1 MEVLSIV
8 WTIIKFIV
16 LISFL
21 VVIHEGGHFLTAKA
35 FGMKVNEF
43 AVGFGPKIWGKQK
56 GETLYSVRW
65 IPLGGYCA
73 LEGEEEASD
82 DPRAFGNKSVWARF
96 WVVVMGA
103 TVNIVFALV
112 VFFIMF
118 LSIGQYQS
126 TVVDYFTEDSVGV
139 KAGIQVNDEIYK
151 INGKRM
157 RTMSAINEFLRVN
170 KNEEIT
176 VTVKRNGEK
185 IDYTFEPKTVETGY
199 VGLEFKD
206 ASGIVISNVSVDSP
220 AEAAGLEKDD
230 EILRVNDIPVNEAL
244 KFSEIVSKNANIPL
258 DITYLRDGEENT
270 ISVTPICPDL
280 LKDYEIGFVGKAQS
294 DVPGLIVSSFWQTGD
309 QVVAM
314 LNQVIEIFTGQINL
328 KYLSGP
334 VGIAKVVGQANTG
347 SGFLYLLTFISLNL
361 GIVNLLPIPPLDGGK
376 LVFILI
382 EGITRRKPN
391 PKIEMYLQLVGMGL
405 LVALMVFVTFNDI
418 TRKMS
423 IF

>member
-1 MEVLSIV
+1 MGVLSVI

-56 GETLYSVRW
+56 GETLYSIRW

-73 LEGEEEASD
+73 LEGEDDASD

-96 WVVVMGA
+96 WVVIMGA

-118 LSIGQYQS
+118 MSVGQYQS
-126 TVVDYFTEDSVGV
+126 TVVDYFSENSAGER
-139 KAGIQVNDEIYK
+139 AGILVGDEIYK

-157 RTMSAINEFLRVN
+157 RTVSAITEFLRVN
-170 KNEEIT
+170 KDDEIT
-176 VTVKRNGEK
+176 VTVKRDGEK
-185 IDYTFEPKTVETGY
+185 LDFSFTPNVVETGY
-199 VGLEFKD
+199 VGLEFLNNTTE
-206 ASGIVISNVSVDSP
+206 ISDVSVDSP
-220 AEAAGLEKDD
+220 AEAVGLKKNDKVLKINGN
-230 EILRVNDIPVNEAL
+230 EIADATEFSSVISNSANVPV
-244 KFSEIVSKNANIPL
+244 EIV
-258 DITYLRDGEENT
+258 YLRDDAEN
-270 ISVTPICPDL
+270 SVTVTPVCPDL
-280 LKDYEIGFVGKAQS
+280 LKNYEIGFFGRVQN
-294 DVPGLIVSSFWQTGD
+294 DIPGLIAKSWYQTLD
-309 QVVAM
+309 QATSMLHQVV
-314 LNQVIEIFTGQINL
+314 EIFTGQINL

-347 SGFLYLLTFISLNL
+347 YGFLYLLVFISLNL

-382 EGITRRKPN
+382 EGISRKKPN
-391 PKIEMYLQLVGMGL
+391 PKIEMYLQLAGMCL
-405 LVALMVFVTFNDI
+405 LLALMVFVTFNDI
-418 TRKMS
+418 TRRMS

>member
-1 MEVLSIV
+1 MGILSVI

-56 GETLYSVRW
+56 GETLYSIRW

-73 LEGEEEASD
+73 LEGEDDASD

-96 WVVVMGA
+96 WVVIMGA

-118 LSIGQYQS
+118 MSVGQYQS
-126 TVVDYFTEDSVGV
+126 TVVDYFAEGSAGER
-139 KAGIQVNDEIYK
+139 AGILVGDEIYK

-157 RTMSAINEFLRVN
+157 RTVSAISEFLRVN
-170 KNEEIT
+170 KDDEIT
-176 VTVKRNGEK
+176 VTVKREGEK
-185 IDYTFEPKTVETGY
+185 LDFSFTPNVVETGY
-199 VGLEFKD
+199 VGLEF
-206 ASGIVISNVSVDSP
+206 SNNTTEISDVSVDSP
-220 AEAAGLEKDD
+220 AEAAGLKKKDK
-230 EILRVNDIPVNEAL
+230 VL
-244 KFSEIVSKNANIPL
+244 KINGSEIADATEFSSVISNSANVPVEIV
-258 DITYLRDGEENT
+258 YLRDNT
-270 ISVTPICPDL
+270 ESSVTVTPVCPDL
-280 LKDYEIGFVGKAQS
+280 LKNYEIGFFGRVQ
-294 DVPGLIVSSFWQTGD
+294 DDIPGLIAKSWYQTLD
-309 QVVAM
+309 QVTSM
-314 LNQVIEIFTGQINL
+314 LHQVVEIFTGQINL

-347 SGFLYLLTFISLNL
+347 YGFLYLLVFISLNL

-382 EGITRRKPN
+382 EGISRKKPN
-391 PKIEMYLQLVGMGL
+391 PKIEMYLQLAGMCL
-405 LVALMVFVTFNDI
+405 LLALMVFVTFNDI
-418 TRKMS
+418 TRRMS

>member
-1 MEVLSIV
+1 MGVLSVI

-56 GETLYSVRW
+56 GETLYSIRW

-73 LEGEEEASD
+73 LEGEDDASD

-96 WVVVMGA
+96 WVVIMGA

-118 LSIGQYQS
+118 MSVGQYQS
-126 TVVDYFTEDSVGV
+126 TVVDYFSENSAGER
-139 KAGIQVNDEIYK
+139 AGILVGDEIYK

-157 RTMSAINEFLRVN
+157 RTVSAITEFLRVN
-170 KNEEIT
+170 KDDEIT
-176 VTVKRNGEK
+176 VTVKRDGEK
-185 IDYTFEPKTVETGY
+185 LDFSFTPNVVETGY
-199 VGLEFKD
+199 VGLEF
-206 ASGIVISNVSVDSP
+206 SNNTTEISDVSVDSP
-220 AEAAGLEKDD
+220 AEAVGLKK
-230 EILRVNDIPVNEAL
+230 NDKVLKINGNKIADATEFSSVISNSANVPV
-244 KFSEIVSKNANIPL
+244 EIV
-258 DITYLRDGEENT
+258 YLRDDAEN
-270 ISVTPICPDL
+270 SVTVTPVCPDL
-280 LKDYEIGFVGKAQS
+280 LKNYEIGFFGRVQN
-294 DVPGLIVSSFWQTGD
+294 DIPGLIAKSWYQTLD
-309 QVVAM
+309 QATSMLHQVV
-314 LNQVIEIFTGQINL
+314 EIFTGQINL

-347 SGFLYLLTFISLNL
+347 YGFLYLLVFISLNL

-382 EGITRRKPN
+382 EGISRKKPN
-391 PKIEMYLQLVGMGL
+391 PKIEMYLQLAGMCL
-405 LVALMVFVTFNDI
+405 LLALMVFVTFNDI
-418 TRKMS
+418 TRRMS

>member
-56 GETLYSVRW
+56 GETLYSIRW

-118 LSIGQYQS
+118 MSAGKYQS
-126 TVVDYFTEDSVGV
+126 TEVERFAENSAGAS
-139 KAGIQVNDEIYK
+139 AGIQVGDEIYK

-157 RTMSAINEFLRVN
+157 RTMSAITEFLRLN
-170 KNEEIT
+170 KDEEIT
-176 VTVKRNGEK
+176 VTVIREKNGNILNK
-185 IDYTFEPKTVETGY
+185 
-199 VGLEFKD
+199 
-206 ASGIVISNVSVDSP
+206 IVIMHVSV
-220 AEAAGLEKDD
+220 
-230 EILRVNDIPVNEAL
+230 
-244 KFSEIVSKNANIPL
+244 
-258 DITYLRDGEENT
+258 
-270 ISVTPICPDL
+270 
-280 LKDYEIGFVGKAQS
+280 
-294 DVPGLIVSSFWQTGD
+294 W
-309 QVVAM
+309 
-314 LNQVIEIFTGQINL
+314 
-328 KYLSGP
+328 
-334 VGIAKVVGQANTG
+334 
-347 SGFLYLLTFISLNL
+347 
-361 GIVNLLPIPPLDGGK
+361 
-376 LVFILI
+376 
-382 EGITRRKPN
+382 
-391 PKIEMYLQLVGMGL
+391 
-405 LVALMVFVTFNDI
+405 
-418 TRKMS
+418 
-423 IF
+423 

>member
-1 MEVLSIV
+1 MEILSIA
-8 WTIIKFIV
+8 WTLIKFIV

-56 GETLYSVRW
+56 GETLYSIRW

-73 LEGEEEASD
+73 LEGEDDESE

-96 WVVVMGA
+96 WVVIMGA

-112 VFFIMF
+112 VFFFMF
-118 LSIGQYQS
+118 LSVGQYQS
-126 TVVDYFTEDSVGV
+126 TIVERFADNSVGEA
-139 KAGIQVNDEIYK
+139 AGIQIGDEIYK

-157 RTMSAINEFLRVN
+157 RTISAIQEYLRVN
-170 KNEEIT
+170 KDEEIT
-176 VTVKRNGEK
+176 VTVKRNNEK
-185 IDYTFEPKTVETGY
+185 IDYEFKPNTVETGY
-199 VGLEFKD
+199 VGLEFSD
-206 ASGIVISNVSVDSP
+206 NGTLVSDVSVDGP
-220 AEAAGLEKDD
+220 AELAGLKKNDK
-230 EILRVNDIPVNEAL
+230 ILKINDTVIENATM
-244 KFSEIVSKNANIPL
+244 FSVIVSENANIPL
-258 DITYLRDGEENT
+258 NITYLRDDAENT
-270 ISVTPICPDL
+270 VSITPICPDL
-280 LKDYEIGFVGKAQS
+280 LKGYEIGFYGKIAS
-294 DVPGLIVSSFWQTGD
+294 DIPGLIVASFWQTGD
-309 QVVAM
+309 QVVSM
-314 LNQVIEIFTGQINL
+314 LNQVAEIFTGKINL

-347 SGFLYLLTFISLNL
+347 SGFLYLLVFISLNL

-382 EGITRRKPN
+382 EGISRRKPN

-418 TRKMS
+418 TRRMS

>member
-1 MEVLSIV
+1 MGVLGVI
-8 WTIIKFIV
+8 WTIVKFIV

-56 GETLYSVRW
+56 GETLYSIRW

-96 WVVVMGA
+96 WVVIMGA
-103 TVNIVFALV
+103 TVNIVFALM

-126 TVVDYFTEDSVGV
+126 TVVDYFAPDSQGEL
-139 KAGIQVNDEIYK
+139 AGIKVGDEIYK
-151 INGKRM
+151 INGKRV
-157 RTMSAINEFLRVN
+157 RTISSINEILRVN
-170 KNEEIT
+170 KDQEVT
-176 VTVKRNGEK
+176 VTVKRDGEK
-185 IDYTFEPKTVETGY
+185 LDYTFKPKTVETGY
-199 VGLEFKD
+199 VGLEFKENET
-206 ASGIVISNVSVDSP
+206 VIADVSVDSP
-220 AEAAGLEKDD
+220 AEVAGLEKNDK
-230 EILRVNDIPVNEAL
+230 ILKINDIEIESSE
-244 KFSEIVSKNANIPL
+244 KFSNIVSKNANIPL
-258 DITYLRDGEENT
+258 NITYLRDDAENT
-270 ISVTPICPDL
+270 LSITPICPDL
-280 LKDYEIGFVGKAQS
+280 LKDYEIGFYGKVEN
-294 DVPGLIVSSFWQTGD
+294 DWPGLVVSSFWQTGD
-309 QVVAM
+309 QVVNM
-314 LNQVIEIFTGQINL
+314 LHQVIEIFTGQVNL

-347 SGFLYLLTFISLNL
+347 SGFLYLLVFISLNL

-382 EGITRRKPN
+382 EGISRRKPN

-405 LVALMVFVTFNDI
+405 LLALMIFVTFNDI
-418 TRKMS
+418 TRRMS

>member
-1 MEVLSIV
+1 MEVLGIL

-56 GETLYSVRW
+56 GETLYSIRW

-73 LEGEEEASD
+73 LEGEDEESN

-126 TVVDYFTEDSVGV
+126 TVVDYFSPDSPGQI
-139 KAGIQVNDEIYK
+139 AGIEVGDEIYK
-151 INGKRM
+151 INGKRV
-157 RTMSAINEFLRVN
+157 RTISAINEFLRIN
-170 KNEEIT
+170 KDEEIT
-176 VTVKRNGEK
+176 VTVKREGEK
-185 IDYTFEPKTVETGY
+185 LDYTFIPKTVETGY
-199 VGLEFKD
+199 VGLEFKENET
-206 ASGIVISNVSVDSP
+206 VIADVSVDSP
-220 AEAAGLEKDD
+220 AEAAGLEKNDK
-230 EILRVNDIPVNEAL
+230 ILKINDLEVKDAA
-244 KFSEIVSKNANIPL
+244 KFSEVVSQSANIPL
-258 DITYLRDGEENT
+258 NITYLRDNIENT
-270 ISVTPICPDL
+270 ISVTPVCPDL
-280 LKDYEIGFVGKAQS
+280 LKDYEIGFYGKVEN
-294 DVPGLIVSSFWQTGD
+294 DILGLIVSSIWQTGD
-309 QVVAM
+309 QVVNM
-314 LNQVIEIFTGQINL
+314 LHQVIEIFTGQVNL

-347 SGFLYLLTFISLNL
+347 SGFLYLLVFISLNL

-382 EGITRRKPN
+382 EGISRRKPN

-405 LVALMVFVTFNDI
+405 LVALMIFVTFNDI
-418 TRKMS
+418 TRRMS

>member
-1 MEVLSIV
+1 MGVLGVI
-8 WTIIKFIV
+8 WTIVKFIV

-56 GETLYSVRW
+56 GETLYSIRW

-96 WVVVMGA
+96 WVVIMGA
-103 TVNIVFALV
+103 TVNIVFALM

-126 TVVDYFTEDSVGV
+126 TVVDYFAPDSQGEL
-139 KAGIQVNDEIYK
+139 AGIKVGDEIYK
-151 INGKRM
+151 INGKRV
-157 RTMSAINEFLRVN
+157 RTISSINEILRVN
-170 KNEEIT
+170 KDQEVT
-176 VTVKRNGEK
+176 VTVKRDGEK
-185 IDYTFEPKTVETGY
+185 LDYTFKPKTVETGY
-199 VGLEFKD
+199 VGLEFKENET
-206 ASGIVISNVSVDSP
+206 VIADVSVDSP
-220 AEAAGLEKDD
+220 AEVAGLEKNDK
-230 EILRVNDIPVNEAL
+230 ILKINDIEIESSE
-244 KFSEIVSKNANIPL
+244 KFSNIVSKSANIPL
-258 DITYLRDGEENT
+258 NITYLRDDAENT
-270 ISVTPICPDL
+270 LSITPICPDL
-280 LKDYEIGFVGKAQS
+280 LKDYEIGFYGKVEN
-294 DVPGLIVSSFWQTGD
+294 DWPGLVVSSFWQTGD
-309 QVVAM
+309 QVVNM
-314 LNQVIEIFTGQINL
+314 LHQVIEIFTGQVNL

-347 SGFLYLLTFISLNL
+347 SGFLYLLVFISLNL

-382 EGITRRKPN
+382 EGISRRKPN

-405 LVALMVFVTFNDI
+405 LLALMIFVTFNDI
-418 TRKMS
+418 TRRMS

>member
-1 MEVLSIV
+1 MGVLSVI

-56 GETLYSVRW
+56 GETLYSIRW

-73 LEGEEEASD
+73 LEGEDDASD

-96 WVVVMGA
+96 WVVIMGA

-118 LSIGQYQS
+118 MSVGQYQS
-126 TVVDYFTEDSVGV
+126 TVVDYFSENSAGER
-139 KAGIQVNDEIYK
+139 AGILVGDEIYK

-157 RTMSAINEFLRVN
+157 RTVSAITEFLRVN
-170 KNEEIT
+170 KDDEIT
-176 VTVKRNGEK
+176 VTVKRDGEK
-185 IDYTFEPKTVETGY
+185 LDFSFTPNVVETGY
-199 VGLEFKD
+199 VGLEF
-206 ASGIVISNVSVDSP
+206 SNNTTEISDVSVDSP
-220 AEAAGLEKDD
+220 AEAVGLKKNDKVLKINGN
-230 EILRVNDIPVNEAL
+230 EIADATEFSSVISNSANVPV
-244 KFSEIVSKNANIPL
+244 EIV
-258 DITYLRDGEENT
+258 YLRDDAEN
-270 ISVTPICPDL
+270 SVTVTPVCPDL
-280 LKDYEIGFVGKAQS
+280 LKNYEIGFFGRVQN
-294 DVPGLIVSSFWQTGD
+294 DIPGLIAKSWYQTLD
-309 QVVAM
+309 QATSMLHQVV
-314 LNQVIEIFTGQINL
+314 EIFTGQINL

-347 SGFLYLLTFISLNL
+347 YGFLYLLVFISLNL

-382 EGITRRKPN
+382 EGISRKKPN
-391 PKIEMYLQLVGMGL
+391 PKIEMYLQLAGMCL
-405 LVALMVFVTFNDI
+405 LLALMVFVTFNDI
-418 TRKMS
+418 TRRMS

>member
-1 MEVLSIV
+1 MDVLSVV
-8 WTIIKFIV
+8 WTIIKFII

-43 AVGFGPKIWGKQK
+43 AVGFGPKIFGKQK
-56 GETLYSVRW
+56 GETLYSLRC

-73 LEGEEEASD
+73 LEGEDDESD

-96 WVVVMGA
+96 WVVIMGA

-118 LSIGQYQS
+118 MSLGKYQS
-126 TVVDYFTEDSVGV
+126 TVVESFTPGSAGEM
-139 KAGIQVNDEIYK
+139 AGIQIGDEIYK

-157 RTMSAINEFLRVN
+157 RTISAITEFLRTN
-170 KNEEIT
+170 KENEID
-176 VTVKRNGEK
+176 VTVKRDNAK
-185 IDYTFEPKTVETGY
+185 LDFVFTPNVVETGY
-199 VGLEFKD
+199 VGVEFKD
-206 ASGIVISNVSVDSP
+206 DTTEIAAVSVDSP
-220 AEAAGLEKDD
+220 AESAEIKEKDR
-230 EILRVNDIPVNEAL
+230 ITKLNGKDIETATE
-244 KFSEIVSKNANIPL
+244 FSSIVSKSANVPVTIEF
-258 DITYLRDGEENT
+258 LRNGVENT
-270 ISVTPICPDL
+270 VTITPICPDI
-280 LKDYEIGFVGKAQS
+280 LKTYEIGFYGSVSS
-294 DVPGLIVSSFWQTGD
+294 DIPGLISKSFWQSLD
-309 QVVAM
+309 QMTSMLHQVA
-314 LNQVIEIFTGQINL
+314 EIFTGKVNL

-334 VGIAKVVGQANTG
+334 VGIAKVVGQADTG
-347 SGFLYLLTFISLNL
+347 YSFLYLLVFISLNL

-382 EGITRRKPN
+382 EGIIRKKPN
-391 PKIEMYLQLVGMGL
+391 PKIEMYLQLIGMGL

-418 TRKMS
+418 TRRMS

>member
-1 MEVLSIV
+1 MGVLSVI

-56 GETLYSVRW
+56 GETLYSIRW

-73 LEGEEEASD
+73 LEGEDDASD

-96 WVVVMGA
+96 WVVIMGA

-118 LSIGQYQS
+118 MSVGQYQS
-126 TVVDYFTEDSVGV
+126 TVVDYFAEGSAGER
-139 KAGIQVNDEIYK
+139 AGILVGDEIYK

-157 RTMSAINEFLRVN
+157 RTVSAITEFLRVN
-170 KNEEIT
+170 KDDEIT
-176 VTVKRNGEK
+176 VTVKRDGEK
-185 IDYTFEPKTVETGY
+185 LDFSFTPNVVETGY
-199 VGLEFKD
+199 VGLEF
-206 ASGIVISNVSVDSP
+206 SNNTTEISDVSVDSP
-220 AEAAGLEKDD
+220 AEAVGLKKNDKVLKINGN
-230 EILRVNDIPVNEAL
+230 EIADATEFSSVISNSANVPV
-244 KFSEIVSKNANIPL
+244 EIV
-258 DITYLRDGEENT
+258 YLRDDAEN
-270 ISVTPICPDL
+270 SVTVTPVCPDL
-280 LKDYEIGFVGKAQS
+280 LKNYEIGFFGRVQN
-294 DVPGLIVSSFWQTGD
+294 DIPGLIAKSWYQTLD
-309 QVVAM
+309 QATSMLHQVV
-314 LNQVIEIFTGQINL
+314 EIFTGQINL

-347 SGFLYLLTFISLNL
+347 YGFLYLLVFISLNL

-382 EGITRRKPN
+382 EGISRKKPN
-391 PKIEMYLQLVGMGL
+391 PKIEMYLQLAGMCL
-405 LVALMVFVTFNDI
+405 LLALMVFVTFNDI
-418 TRKMS
+418 TRRMS

>member
-1 MEVLSIV
+1 MEILGIV
-8 WTIIKFIV
+8 WTIVKFIV

-73 LEGEEEASD
+73 LEGEEEESN

-96 WVVVMGA
+96 WVVIMGA
-103 TVNIVFALV
+103 TVNIVFALT

-118 LSIGQYQS
+118 LSVGQYQS
-126 TVVDYFTEDSVGV
+126 TVVDSFTENSIAEEVGIEL
-139 KAGIQVNDEIYK
+139 GDEIYK

-170 KNEEIT
+170 TDKEIT
-176 VTVKRNGEK
+176 VTVKRNDEK
-185 IDYTFEPKTVETGY
+185 LDYTFKPRTIETGY
-199 VGLEFKD
+199 VGLEFKNQETVVE
-206 ASGIVISNVSVDSP
+206 AVSVDGP
-220 AEAAGLEKDD
+220 AEGA
-230 EILRVNDIPVNEAL
+230 EIKKGDKILKVNEQSVSTSDE
-244 KFSEIVSKNANIPL
+244 FSLIISKNANVPL
-258 DITYLRDGEENT
+258 NITYLRDNVENT
-270 ISVTPICPDL
+270 VTVTPLCPDL
-280 LKDYEIGFVGKAQS
+280 LKDYEIGFIGKVET
-294 DVPGLIVSSFWQTGD
+294 DKLGLIRQSFWQSID
-309 QVVAM
+309 QATSM
-314 LNQVIEIFTGQINL
+314 LNQVVQIFTGQINL

-347 SGFLYLLTFISLNL
+347 SSFLYLLVFISLNL

-382 EGITRRKPN
+382 EGISRRKPN

-405 LVALMVFVTFNDI
+405 LVALMLLVTFNDI
-418 TRKMS
+418 TRRMS